1 MARRKTVADGPATP
15 PPPRPSFDPAAM
27 EAIIGDTKTPA
38 ELEALFRAMKQ
49 VIVER
54 MLNAELTHHLGYERG
69 AEKPAG
75 QANHRNGTTPK
86 TVLTDDDT
94 LQLAVPRDR
103 AGSCEPQ
110 VVPKNARRLPGFDA
124 KVISLYA
131 RGMTVR
137 EIQGH
142 LEELYQIGIAPDLI
156 STVTDAV
163 LEEVTTWQQRPL
175 DACYP
180 VVLFDCLRVKIRDEG
195 AVRSKAAYVALGIRG
210 DGCKEVLGLWIEQ
223 TEGAAFWHRVMTEL
237 ANRGVQDILIAL
249 VDGLVGFPQA
259 ITAVFPQA
267 HVHQC
272 VVHLVRQSLAFVTWT
287 DRKAVAAELRAIY
300 RAPTEAAAL
309 AALGTFEAS
318 AWGARYPTIAPLW
331 RRHWAYVRP
340 AMPYPL
346 PVRRLLSTTNAI
358 ESLHMQLRKIIK
370 TRGHFPTDDAATK
383 LLYLALRN
391 IMAMWKT
398 AGREWRVAL
407 PHFAILFGDR
417 FTIATD

>member
-1 MARRKTVADGPATP
+1 MAKRTKRPSP
-15 PPPRPSFDPAAM
+15 EPRPVFDPAAID
-27 EAIIGDTKTPA
+27 AIIGDTKTPA

-54 MLNAELTHHLGYERG
+54 MLHAELTHHLGYERG
-69 AEKPAG
+69 TAKPAG
-75 QANHRNGTTPK
+75 QANHRNGSTPK

-94 LQLAVPRDR
+94 LQLEVPRDR
-103 AGSCEPQ
+103 AGTFEPQ
-110 VVPKNARRLPGFDA
+110 LVPKNARRLPGFDA

-131 RGMTVR
+131 RGMSVR

-163 LEEVTTWQQRPL
+163 LAEVTAWQQRPL
-175 DACYP
+175 DPCYP
-180 VVLFDCLRVKIRDEG
+180 VVIFDCLRVKIRDEG
-195 AVRSKAAYVALGIRG
+195 AVRNKAVYVALGIRS

-237 ANRGVQDILIAL
+237 ANRGVADILIAL

-259 ITAVFPQA
+259 ITAVFPQTQ
-267 HVHQC
+267 VHQC
-272 VVHLVRQSLAFVTWT
+272 VVHLVRQSLAFVTWV
-287 DRKAVAAELRAIY
+287 DRKPVAAELRAIY

-309 AALGTFEAS
+309 TALTAFEAS
-318 AWGARYPTIAPLW
+318 AWGTRYPTIGPLW
-331 RRHWAYVRP
+331 RRHWEYVRP
-340 AMPYPL
+340 ALQYPL
-346 PVRRLLSTTNAI
+346 PIRRLLSTTNAI

-391 IMAMWKT
+391 IMAKWKT
-398 AGREWRVAL
+398 AAREWRVAL

-417 FTIATD
+417 FTMPTE

>member
-1 MARRKTVADGPATP
+1 MAKRTKRPSP
-15 PPPRPSFDPAAM
+15 EPRPVFDPAAID
-27 EAIIGDTKTPA
+27 AIIGDTKTPA

-69 AEKPAG
+69 KPKPLG
-75 QANHRNGTTPK
+75 QVNHRNGSTPK

-94 LQLAVPRDR
+94 LRLDVPRDR
-103 AGSCEPQ
+103 TGTFEPQ
-110 VVPKNARRLPGFDA
+110 LVPKNARRLPGFDA

-131 RGMTVR
+131 RGMSVR

-142 LEELYQIGIAPDLI
+142 LEELYQIRIAPDLI

-163 LEEVTTWQQRPL
+163 LEEVATWQQRPL
-175 DACYP
+175 EPCYP
-180 VVLFDCLRVKIRDEG
+180 VVIFDCLRVKIRDEG
-195 AVRSKAAYVALGIRG
+195 AVRSKAVYVALGIRS

-237 ANRGVQDILIAL
+237 ANRGVADILIAL
-249 VDGLVGFPQA
+249 VDGLVGFPAA
-259 ITAVFPQA
+259 ITAVFPQTQ
-267 HVHQC
+267 VHQC
-272 VVHLVRQSLAFVTWT
+272 VVHLVRQSLAFVAWA
-287 DRKAVAAELRAIY
+287 DRKAVAADLRAIY

-309 AALGTFEAS
+309 TALTAFEAS
-318 AWGARYPTIAPLW
+318 AWSVRYPTIGPLW
-331 RRHWAYVRP
+331 RRHWEYISP
-340 AMPYPL
+340 AFQYPI

-370 TRGHFPTDDAATK
+370 TRGHFPTDDAAAK

-391 IMAMWKT
+391 IMTKWQKA
-398 AGREWRVAL
+398 AREWSVAL

-417 FTIATD
+417 FTHVTD

>member
-1 MARRKTVADGPATP
+1 MARHTKSQSSET
-15 PPPRPSFDPAAM
+15 RPSFDPALIDAL
-27 EAIIGDTKTPA
+27 IGDAKTPT
-38 ELEALFRAMKQ
+38 EMEVLFRAMKQ
-49 VIVER
+49 TIVER
-54 MLNAELTHHLGYERG
+54 MLNAELTQHLGYERG
-69 AEKPAG
+69 AAKPAG
-75 QANHRNGTTPK
+75 QSNHRNGTTPK

-94 LQLAVPRDR
+94 LHLAVPRDR
-103 AGSCEPQ
+103 TGSFEPQ
-110 VVPKNARRLPGFDA
+110 LIPKNARRLPGFDA

-142 LEELYQIGIAPDLI
+142 LEELYQIDIAPDLI

-163 LEEVTTWQQRPL
+163 LEEVTAWQQRPL

-180 VVLFDCLRVKIRDEG
+180 VVIFDCLRVKIRDEG
-195 AVRSKAAYVALGIRG
+195 AVRSKAVYVALGIRG
-210 DGCKEVLGLWIEQ
+210 DGSKEVLGLWIEQ

-237 ANRGVQDILIAL
+237 ANRGVADILIAL
-249 VDGLVGFPQA
+249 VDGLVGFPEA
-259 ITAVFPQA
+259 ITAVFPQTQ
-267 HVHQC
+267 VHQC

-287 DRKAVAAELRAIY
+287 DRKPVASELRAIY

-309 AALGTFEAS
+309 SALAAFEAS
-318 AWGARYPTIAPLW
+318 AWATRYPTIGPLW
-331 RRHWAYVRP
+331 RRHWEYVSP
-340 AMPYPL
+340 AFQYPV
-346 PVRRLLSTTNAI
+346 PIRRLLSTTNAI

-370 TRGHFPTDDAATK
+370 PRGHFPTDEAAAK

-391 IMAMWKT
+391 IMTKWKT
-398 AGREWRVAL
+398 APREWRVTL